1 MRMPRGRLHRATAA
15 WLSRI
20 AGIAAL
26 AAALGCAAALPAALA
41 QDPAGVAGVEAW
53 NSERAFS
60 GMERLRA
67 EIRLL
72 NGLAGAQAAL
82 LALNRELAESG
93 AGPAVLRAG
102 LCADP
107 ALAPWCR
114 ALTAT
119 FGEDAAETGR
129 AEEKR

>member
-1 MRMPRGRLHRATAA
+1 MWIFRHARAE
-15 WLSRI
+15 WPLRV
-20 AGIAAL
+20 AGSAL
-26 AAALGCAAALPAALA
+26 AAALGCAAAMPGAVA
-41 QDPAGVAGVEAW
+41 QDQARVAGTEAW
-53 NSERAFS
+53 DGERAWS
-60 GMERLRA
+60 EMERLTA

-82 LALNRELAESG
+82 LVLNRERAASG
-93 AGPAVLRAG
+93 TGPAVLWPG

-119 FGEDAAETGR
+119 FGEGAAETER
-129 AEEKR
+129 AEGKK